1 VATPEHEG
9 KIRLCFLY
17 KNDVNDIL
25 TGMRSSVARNDWVI
39 KNTKQET
46 TFLAIAKMVSHFGN
60 HIKMEAKQHNLKA
73 FDMDFDFRGGKLNIC
88 LSPCRHPL
96 LLKGGAFLLTNHQMQ
111 TNETPN
117 HALQRTRHGVAV
129 AIHASR
135 WAGSLSLG
143 R

>member
-60 HIKMEAKQHNLKA
+60 HIKMEAKRHNLKA
-73 FDMDFDFRGGKLNIC
+73 FDMDFDFGGGN
-88 LSPCRHPL
+88 
-96 LLKGGAFLLTNHQMQ
+96 
-111 TNETPN
+111 
-117 HALQRTRHGVAV
+117 
-129 AIHASR
+129 
-135 WAGSLSLG
+135 
-143 R
+143 